1 MAGQTLRVVSNEI
14 VIGLFMRIVACKT
27 ADSPVIAH
35 KALAIC
41 KAIGLESHVYRSVKA
56 VPHCS
61 VPGAMT
67 LAAEIPSIFGVHSFE
82 RLGKGGKVVASGIGI
97 DRRRIAL
104 AFLGLILGKG
114 LLARHVGTLWR
125 HETLSESLLPLSADG
140 LSHR

>member
-1 MAGQTLRVVSNEI
+1 MAGQTPRVVSNEI

-27 ADSPVIAH
+27 ADSLVIAH

-82 RLGKGGKVVASGIGI
+82 RLGKGGKVVASGIG
-97 DRRRIAL
+97 
-104 AFLGLILGKG
+104 
-114 LLARHVGTLWR
+114 HVLFRAGMTSFASDSR
-125 HETLSESLLPLSADG
+125 TKVIEI
-140 LSHR
+140 